1 MEQLQV
7 YNMNNLKYVILNT
20 SDIGTVDFSKI
31 KQEDANSV
39 RKSLD
44 GSKFIVKFESDS
56 PDFLNDVTLYTNQE
70 IIEILWNIDNGWQLI
85 EEED

>member
-1 MEQLQV
+1 M
-7 YNMNNLKYVILNT
+7 KYAILNI
-20 SDIGTVDFSKI
+20 SEINNIDFTKV
-31 KQEDANSV
+31 KQVNANSV

-44 GSKFIVKFESDS
+44 GSKFIVKFESDT

-85 EEED
+85 EEDD

>member
-1 MEQLQV
+1 M
-7 YNMNNLKYVILNT
+7 KYAILNI
-20 SDIGTVDFSKI
+20 SEINNIDFTKV
-31 KQEDANSV
+31 KQVNANSV

-44 GSKFIVKFESDS
+44 GSKFIVKFESDT
-56 PDFLNDVTLYTNQE
+56 PDFLNYVMLYTNQE